1 MLRAPKDLE
10 NPSWL
15 LFQVVFGVPDTGAGA
30 HHLHV
35 SGFGSAFIAETVLVR
50 HRAFANVGDDFHVR
64 VRVRRKAR
72 VGRDLVVVPD
82 AQRAPTHSRGI
93 DIVCEGE
100 MVLGLQPA
108 VIFSPE
114 FVEWSVFDDPRS
126 SGQWPC
132 FADTPMDTAMN

>member
-1 MLRAPKDLE
+1 M
-10 NPSWL
+10 
-15 LFQVVFGVPDTGAGA
+15 FQVVFGVPDTGAGA
-30 HHLHV
+30 HHLDV

-72 VGRDLVVVPD
+72 VGRDLVVVPN

-93 DIVCEGE
+93 VVVCEGE

-108 VIFSPE
+108 VIFSSE
-114 FVEWSVFDDPRS
+114 FFEWSVFDHRS
-126 SGQWPC
+126 SPGRCPVSPIHLWTRP
-132 FADTPMDTAMN
+132 

>member
-1 MLRAPKDLE
+1 MIQIWKI
-10 NPSWL
+10 

-50 HRAFANVGDDFHVR
+50 HRALADIGDDLHVGVR
-64 VRVRRKAR
+64 VGRKAS
-72 VGRDLVVVPD
+72 VGRDLIVVPD
-82 AQRAPTHSRGI
+82 AQRAPTRSRGV

-108 VIFSPE
+108 VIFSSE
-114 FVEWSVFDDPRS
+114 LVEWSVFDHRRS
-126 SGQWPC
+126 PGQCPVSPIHLWTRP
-132 FADTPMDTAMN
+132 